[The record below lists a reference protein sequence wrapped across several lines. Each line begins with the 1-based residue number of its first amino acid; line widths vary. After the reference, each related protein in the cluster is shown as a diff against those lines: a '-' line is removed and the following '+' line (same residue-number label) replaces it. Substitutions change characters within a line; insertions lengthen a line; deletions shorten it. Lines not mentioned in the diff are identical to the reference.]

1 MRARALAVDALLAA
15 GTFAVI
21 TAAMTANVGQE
32 RQPDALAYVWALG
45 LGTLMFV
52 RRQHPVLALVA
63 TAVGIIGYHAAGYP
77 AVGIAVP
84 VAAALFSAA
93 EAGAVGIAVVTS
105 AGLLVVATGYR
116 VYDGQDL
123 AYLFGFDLPLTA
135 SVMGAAIALGDGAAS
150 RGLLRHEQEQ
160 RLREAEA
167 QHRREL
173 AQRVEQERLAL
184 ARDLHDV
191 LAHTVAVI
199 SVQSDVAA
207 EACDNDDREAAA
219 AALRTIR
226 SVSGQAMQDLRSTVE
241 LLRAPAG
248 GAPRDPVSGLDDLP
262 RLATAARASG
272 LQVSVAVEG
281 EPRPV
286 PPSVDTTAYR
296 ILQEALT
303 NTIRHAE
310 ASMADVRISYR
321 PDALSI
327 VVSDDGRSQPVQW
340 THGHGHG
347 HGLRGM
353 RERVAVIGGDFEAGA
368 APDGTG
374 FRISARLPIPAS

>member
-1 MRARALAVDALLAA
+1 MRGRALAVDALLAA
-15 GTFAVI
+15 GTFAVM

-45 LGTLMFV
+45 LGALMFV
-52 RRQHPVLALVA
+52 RRQHAVLALVV

-93 EAGAVGIAVVTS
+93 EAGAVRIAVAAS
-105 AGLLVVATGYR
+105 AALLAVATGYR

-150 RGLLRHEQEQ
+150 RRLLRHEQEQ
-160 RLREAEA
+160 RLREAEVV
-167 QHRREL
+167 HRREL
-173 AQRVEQERLAL
+173 TQRVEQERLAL

-207 EACDNDDREAAA
+207 EACANDDREAAA

-226 SVSGQAMQDLRSTVE
+226 SVSGQAMHDLRSTVE
-241 LLRAPAG
+241 LLRAPTG
-248 GAPRDPVSGLDDLP
+248 EAPRDPVSGLDDLP
-262 RLATAARASG
+262 LLATAAQASG

-281 EPRPV
+281 EPRPI

-303 NTIRHAE
+303 NTIRHAK
-310 ASMADVRISYR
+310 ASTADVRISYR

-327 VVSDDGRSQPVQW
+327 EVSDDGRSQPVPP
-340 THGHGHG
+340 TRGHG

-353 RERVAVIGGDFEAGA
+353 RERVAVIGGNFEAGA
-368 APDGTG
+368 APDGAG
-374 FRISARLPIPAS
+374 FRVSARLPIPAS